1 LGCLLRTKEK
11 YIKAKA
17 ASNTPPNIKIKVV
30 TICSPISISKKS
42 LVGVQRLIAHQREAR
57 QLSANFATPPELLW
71 RMPYPIRSGS
81 VLCQPTINLLAC
93 CANRLLS

>member
-30 TICSPISISKKS
+30 TICSPIFISKKEPGRRS
-42 LVGVQRLIAHQREAR
+42 AANLLTKDQ
-57 QLSANFATPPELLW
+57 QLAANFAIPPELLR
-71 RMPYPIRSGS
+71 RMS
-81 VLCQPTINLLAC
+81 Q
-93 CANRLLS
+93 

>member
-30 TICSPISISKKS
+30 TICSPLSISKKS
-42 LVGVQRLIAHQREAR
+42 LVGASAANLLTKDEAR
-57 QLSANFATPPELLW
+57 QLAANFTTPPELLR
-71 RMPYPIRSGS
+71 RMPS
-81 VLCQPTINLLAC
+81 Q
-93 CANRLLS
+93 